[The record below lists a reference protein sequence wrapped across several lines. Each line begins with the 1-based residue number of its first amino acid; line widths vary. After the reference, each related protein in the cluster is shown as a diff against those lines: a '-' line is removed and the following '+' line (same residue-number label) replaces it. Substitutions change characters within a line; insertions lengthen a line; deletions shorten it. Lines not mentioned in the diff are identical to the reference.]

1 MSDADDRVT
10 RALAQLGTEHE
21 PPVGWESRVLAAIAP
36 APAPAPAP
44 ARRRWWFAVP
54 AAAAVAIAAVLL
66 VPRLLPRPDALAL
79 VIEREPS
86 ATRLRGD
93 PGDEAR
99 IAVPLGGRIRVV
111 ARGGGRHHA
120 IWVYRDATALVA
132 HCPGDAAC
140 RLADGE
146 LDLALALP
154 TIGTYQVV
162 AWSSDTE
169 LPAPRGAYD
178 ADFAAATTG
187 NATAKLR
194 LVEVQ

>member
-1 MSDADDRVT
+1 MTDSDDRVT
-10 RALAQLGTEHE
+10 RALAQLGAEHE
-21 PPVGWESRVLAAIAP
+21 PPLGWESRVLAAISAP
-36 APAPAPAP
+36 VP
-44 ARRRWWFAVP
+44 ARACRRWWYAVP

-79 VIEREPS
+79 MIEREPS

-99 IAVPLGGRIRVV
+99 IVVPLGGRIRVV

-120 IWVYRDATALVA
+120 IWVYRDATTLVA
-132 HCPGDAAC
+132 RCPGDAAC
-140 RLADGE
+140 RRAGGQ
-146 LDLALALP
+146 LDMTLALP

-162 AWSSDTE
+162 AWSSDNE
-169 LPAPRGAYD
+169 LPAPRGVYD

-187 NATAKLR
+187 DATAKLR